1 MSRVVLMCGPA
12 GSGKSTLARGLE
24 REGWIRLSVDAAAW
38 GDGHRI
44 HPLPSAVA
52 EAAHQAIRSQLLDH
66 VATGINVV
74 VDLAFWSR
82 RARDEYRLLLTGS
95 GVVPE
100 VWYLATPRDVALSRV
115 AARANDGPDSIALPA
130 VTAARYYDDFE
141 IPTWDEGPLRII
153 G

>member
-12 GSGKSTLARGLE
+12 GSGKSTVARGLE
-24 REGWIRLSVDAAAW
+24 REGWTRLSVDVGAW

-44 HPLPSAVA
+44 HPLPVVVA
-52 EAAHQAIRSQLLDH
+52 DAAHEAIRSQLLDL
-66 VATGINVV
+66 VAAGTNVV

-82 RARDEYRLLLTGS
+82 PVRDEYRRLLAGA

-115 AARANDGPDSIALPA
+115 AARANDGPDSITLPA
-130 VTAARYYDDFE
+130 VTAARYYDGFE
-141 IPTWDEGPLRII
+141 IPTSDEGPLRII
-153 G
+153 Q